1 MTGYVSIFIFLFSL
15 FAVFHQVALT
25 LSLYWYYWW
34 FDVLMHFWGGVL
46 LGLLFYIVTKSR
58 FFSFKPKTTLVL
70 AFLIVITVGWEL
82 FEYLI
87 RFSINGD
94 YILDTVIDVFLGIFG
109 GLLVHFTVR
118 TYTMK

>member
-1 MTGYVSIFIFLFSL
+1 
-15 FAVFHQVALT
+15 
-25 LSLYWYYWW
+25 
-34 FDVLMHFWGGVL
+34 MHFWGGVL